1 MSGDPI
7 AIRRDLRSLTAK
19 LVKEYAGPLPAGRVV
34 RVVSSSARGLY
45 RLGVRGPGYVALC
58 EQVARNVLDGH
69 VSAFRTG
76 PPSRRKV
83 PA

>member
-19 LVKEYAGPLPAGRVV
+19 LVDEYAAELPAGRVA
-34 RVVSSSARGLY
+34 RAVSSSAGGLY
-45 RLGVRGPGYVALC
+45 RVGVRGPSLVGLC
-58 EQVARNVLDGH
+58 EQVARNVLDTH
-69 VSAFRTG
+69 VSAVKGRA
-76 PPSRRKV
+76 SVRKV